1 MESPLLAPSNA
12 AAANKTT
19 TERGWFV
26 RAVVW
31 IWNCVRP
38 KSRECAETI
47 MRLKQLMN
55 QLDFASKNS
64 LFQANGKRLEIQ
76 RLLANGNSVSSERH
90 ALARTML
97 QTVHRYEAQAWQ
109 WARMREVAESL
120 KIELVSQQQTM
131 SVYNAFA
138 QTNAAM
144 ERIAQQVNVDSVD
157 RLMSSI
163 QTQID
168 EGKSVSEIFATASN
182 ATLEQYDQDE
192 LEEELTALMNAK
204 TFDASLHPDTAAA
217 ATAVNATAT
226 ATASATIPESAKKEA
241 RKKNAVVG

>member
-1 MESPLLAPSNA
+1 MESPLLAPSSATAA

-76 RLLANGNSVSSERH
+76 RLLANGNSVSSERR

-204 TFDASLHPDTAAA
+204 TVDASPPPPDATATAA
-217 ATAVNATAT
+217 ATAT
-226 ATASATIPESAKKEA
+226 ATIPETTAKKEA

>member
-76 RLLANGNSVSSERH
+76 RLLANGTGSVSSERH

-217 ATAVNATAT
+217 AAVNATAT
-226 ATASATIPESAKKEA
+226 ATTTIPESAKKEA